1 MKTFTITLFDHD
13 KSKELS
19 EKSIKSSLD
28 HGYDA
33 KVFKAH
39 SGEEAVE
46 YLKSEGVF
54 PISNTSYPYFDLY
67 NNWTKVSGTIGCFA
81 SHYNLWKICVDLD
94 EPIIVLEH
102 DAIIKASWNNPEWND
117 VLHLDWEGTLRRR
130 GMRGTADYYAP
141 VVENSV
147 YRMSFSPQETSG
159 TFSMNCTYSYA
170 IKPDAALKLIQDA
183 QNNGWFASDRFMREP
198 LIEIY
203 TINPKLAEEQ
213 PEAIEMFT
221 TSF

>member
-33 KVFKAH
+33 MVFKAH
-39 SGEEAVE
+39 SGAEAVQ
-46 YLKSEGVF
+46 YLESEGVF

-81 SHYNLWKICVDLD
+81 SHYNLWKVCVDLD
-94 EPIIVLEH
+94 EPIVIMEH
-102 DAIIKASWNNPEWND
+102 DAVIKSSWTDIEWND
-117 VLHLDWEGTLRRR
+117 VLHLDWEGSIRRR
-130 GMRGTADYYAP
+130 GMRNISDHYLP
-141 VVENSV
+141 VVQDSI
-147 YRMSFSPQETSG
+147 YRMGFSPQEAYG
-159 TFSMNCTYSYA
+159 VVSMNCCYAYA
-170 IKPDAALKLIQDA
+170 IKPNAAITLVSDAKQ
-183 QNNGWFASDRFMREP
+183 NGWFAADRFIREP
-198 LIEIY
+198 LVEIY
-203 TINPKLAEEQ
+203 TINPKIAEEQ